1 MENTASAIKEL
12 GKVMRDWVDNNTKI
26 KPTLIKRGNGSNHR
40 WCLQLVEERKTN
52 TYHTSR
58 LDESVE
64 WTHNQLKDWPNCE
77 RKSWDMWDFKHKTD
91 AEKFVTLFYLSWQ
104 P

>member
-1 MENTASAIKEL
+1 MENITSAIKEL

-26 KPTLIKRGNGSNHR
+26 KPTLIKRGNGANHR
-40 WCLQLVEERKTN
+40 WCLQLVEERETN

-64 WTHNQLKDWPNCE
+64 WTDNQLKDWPNCE
-77 RKSWDMWDFKHKTD
+77 RKSWDMWDFKHKND
-91 AEKFVTLFYLSWQ
+91 AEKFITLFYLTWQ
-104 P
+104 T